1 MKRTHT
7 HMQNTGVR
15 ALLAGLVASVVCSLS
30 LAARQEPRQ
39 QSGTQ
44 QAATQQAPAHESPRE
59 RWARMSP
66 QEREVMQQRFEQFKR
81 MDEAQ
86 RREVIERW
94 KHVQRLERG
103 TREALHGELSK
114 LGPEQQRECLRG
126 YIGRELFERGRA
138 MREMLPRDLLEKIEG
153 ATPEEAERL
162 LHEFKERNRAER
174 ADQALFELGHELQ
187 LAPAEIERLRSLPE
201 EERRTE
207 MFVLR
212 RRQIEQRVAQDGLPS
227 WMTQQEWDE
236 LSALDAPKF
245 CERWWARK
253 CQLGFSS
260 REQRSDSRR
269 GEHGGDHVG
278 EHGGEHN
285 GDHDRDHGR
294 ERDGEHHFGGRGDG
308 DQRGGQG
315 IDPRL
320 PRPSPERVHEVLEQL
335 RPDPKWFVELSKLA
349 PEERRAAIE
358 SRLRER
364 LLEVLAKSPDL
375 ATPQEVEALRALQG
389 HDFFEAIHQRM
400 RALGIDLP
408 RPRGGPPPPDGLGPP
423 EGGPAPGRPP
433 PHDRP
438 PPPQQG

>member
-1 MKRTHT
+1 
-7 HMQNTGVR
+7 
-15 ALLAGLVASVVCSLS
+15 LLAGLVACVVCSLS
-30 LAARQEPRQ
+30 LAARQESQPQ
-39 QSGTQ
+39 P
-44 QAATQQAPAHESPRE
+44 AAQQAPGHESPRE

-66 QEREVMQQRFEQFKR
+66 QEREVMQQRFEQFKQ

-114 LGPEQQRECLRG
+114 LEPEQQRECLRG
-126 YIGRELFERGRA
+126 YVGRELFERGRA
-138 MREMLPRDLLEKIEG
+138 MREMLPRDVLEKIES

-162 LHEFKERNRAER
+162 LREFKERNRVER
-174 ADQALFELGHELQ
+174 ADHALFELGRELQ
-187 LAPAEIERLRSLPE
+187 LDPAEIERLRSLPE
-201 EERRTE
+201 EERRSE
-207 MFVLR
+207 MFVMR

-227 WMTQQEWDE
+227 WLTQQEWDE

-269 GEHGGDHVG
+269 GDHTGD
-278 EHGGEHN
+278 HGGEHN
-285 GDHDRDHGR
+285 GDHDRDHSR
-294 ERDGEHHFGGRGDG
+294 ERDGEHHFGGRGEG
-308 DQRGGQG
+308 DSRGGQG
-315 IDPRL
+315 IDPNL

-335 RPDPKWFVELSKLA
+335 RPDPKWFVEFSKLA

-364 LLEVLAKSPDL
+364 LLEVLGRSPDL

-400 RALGIDLP
+400 RALGIGLP
-408 RPRGGPPPPDGLGPP
+408 PPRGMPPPPDGRGPP
-423 EGGPAPGRPP
+423 EGGQSPGRP

-438 PPPQQG
+438 PPPPHQG

>member
-1 MKRTHT
+1 
-7 HMQNTGVR
+7 
-15 ALLAGLVASVVCSLS
+15 LLAGLVACVVCSLS
-30 LAARQEPRQ
+30 LAARQESQPQ
-39 QSGTQ
+39 P
-44 QAATQQAPAHESPRE
+44 AAQQAPGHESPRE

-86 RREVIERW
+86 RGEVIERW

-114 LGPEQQRECLRG
+114 LEPEQQRECLRG
-126 YIGRELFERGRA
+126 YVGRELFERGRA
-138 MREMLPRDLLEKIEG
+138 MREMLPRDLLEKIES
-153 ATPEEAERL
+153 ATPQEAERL
-162 LHEFKERNRAER
+162 LHEFKERIRAER
-174 ADQALFELGHELQ
+174 PDRALFELGRELQ
-187 LAPAEIERLRSLPE
+187 LDPAEIERLKSLPE
-201 EERRTE
+201 EQRRSE

-253 CQLGFSS
+253 CQLGLSS
-260 REQRSDSRR
+260 HEQRFDSRR
-269 GEHGGDHVG
+269 GEW
-278 EHGGEHN
+278 GGEHN
-285 GDHDRDHGR
+285 GDHNGDRGGEHNGERDHNR

-308 DQRGGQG
+308 DPRGDKG
-315 IDPRL
+315 IDPSL

-364 LLEVLAKSPDL
+364 LLEVLGRSPDL

-400 RALGIDLP
+400 RALGIGLP
-408 RPRGGPPPPDGLGPP
+408 PPRGMPPPPDGRGPP
-423 EGGPAPGRPP
+423 EGGQSPGRP

-438 PPPQQG
+438 PPPPHQG